1 MKSRSFKLNIT
12 LLFVLLAGTVLLA
25 FGFQFL
31 TVIERI
37 VYERV
42 DRELEVLVNSEARQP
57 LGPNFTTT
65 LPLSLRSRYGNEQP
79 TKFIVR
85 AADHA
90 GKVLY
95 VSPHWPSGLPEN
107 GLPVLPAFSGK
118 EDGTPQA
125 SQKSGRLGRRPRG
138 VRGSLGDAVAVQGLV
153 FATVRVG
160 DQSWR
165 FAAIGNEQA
174 VFQVGLS
181 LADVESDLRRSRNAF
196 LVAVP
201 VLLAVL
207 FAAGWVLAAR
217 AMRPVKAIAQTTA
230 GITAKSLSD
239 RVPPGGAAREFQQL
253 IDVINEML
261 ERLETS
267 FHQAARFSADAAHEL
282 KTPLTVLQG
291 QLESAIQQAAPGSE
305 EQQRYNALSE
315 EVQRLKS
322 IVQKLLLLARADA
335 RQLTLNEE
343 PVDLSA
349 LLASA
354 VEDIGIIAPQ
364 LRVETQIQ
372 PGVTV
377 AADRALLRQAIG
389 NLTSNAVKYNV
400 DGGLVRL
407 ALEAGDQR
415 VRVTVSNTG
424 PAIPAE
430 ERDRIFERFYR
441 AKESRSRQVDGAGL
455 GLSLAREIARAHRGD
470 LFLDTTGDSL
480 TSFVLVLPRA

>member
-1 MKSRSFKLNIT
+1 MKTRSFKLHIT

-31 TVIERI
+31 TVIKRI
-37 VYERV
+37 GYERV
-42 DRELEVLVNSEARQP
+42 DRELEVLANSEARQP

-65 LPLSLRSRYGNEQP
+65 LPLSLRSRYGHEQS

-85 AADHA
+85 ASDRA

-95 VSPHWPSGLPEN
+95 VSPGWPSGLLEN
-107 GLPVLPAFSGK
+107 GLPTLPAASEK
-118 EDGTPQA
+118 EERSSP
-125 SQKSGRLGRRPRG
+125 KSGRMGRGPRG
-138 VRGSLGDAVAVQGLV
+138 VRGSLGHAVAVQGPV
-153 FATVRVG
+153 FATVRAANE
-160 DQSWR
+160 SWR
-165 FAAIGNEQA
+165 VAAVGNEQA
-174 VFQVGLS
+174 VFLAGLS
-181 LADVESDLRRSRNAF
+181 LTDVESDLRRSCNAF

-201 VLLAVL
+201 VLLTLL
-207 FAAGWVLAAR
+207 FGAGWVLAGR
-217 AMRPVKAIAQTTA
+217 ALRPVKAIAQTTA
-230 GITAKSLSD
+230 GITAHRLSE
-239 RVPPGGAAREFQQL
+239 RVPAGRAAREFRQL

-305 EQQRYNALSE
+305 EQQRYNALAE

-335 RQLTLNEE
+335 RQLTLNLE

-354 VEDIGIIAPQ
+354 AEDIGFVAPQ
-364 LRVETQIQ
+364 LRVETEIQ
-372 PGVTV
+372 PGITV
-377 AADRALLRQAIG
+377 SADRALLRQAIG
-389 NLTSNAVKYNV
+389 NLTSNAVKYN
-400 DGGLVRL
+400 DDTGLVRL
-407 ALEAGDQR
+407 RLEAGAQD
-415 VRVTVSNTG
+415 VRVTISNTG
-424 PAIPAE
+424 PAIPEE
-430 ERDRIFERFYR
+430 ERPRIFERFYR
-441 AKESRSRQVDGAGL
+441 ASNSRSRQVDGAGL

-470 LFLDTTGDSL
+470 LLLDATGESL
-480 TSFVLVLPRA
+480 TSFVLVLPRK